1 MNPNECI
8 EQKGIVEDIKAN
20 RIRIRFQPLSV
31 CDNCQTKSICNLKGN
46 QGNSVE
52 IIDKSGIYKVG
63 DEVKLI
69 IKKSLGYAALFLG
82 YLLPLIIVLLFLF
95 LLLSFGYNEILAV
108 LGSLSVLAVYYLIL
122 YLIRN
127 NISNRFKITLEKST
141 TG

>member
-46 QGNSVE
+46 QGNSIE

-63 DEVKLI
+63 DEVRLI

-95 LLLSFGYNEILAV
+95 LFLSFRYNEILAV
-108 LGSLSVLAVYYLIL
+108 LGSLSMLAVYYLIL

>member
-8 EQKGIVEDIKAN
+8 EQKGIVEDINAN
-20 RIRIRFQPLSV
+20 RIKIRFQPLSV

-46 QGNSVE
+46 QGNSIE
-52 IIDKSGIYKVG
+52 IIDKSGIYEVG
-63 DEVKLI
+63 DEVNLI

-95 LLLSFGYNEILAV
+95 LFFSFGYNEILAG
-108 LGSLSVLAVYYLIL
+108 LGSLSMLAAYYLIL
-122 YLIRN
+122 YLIRS
-127 NISNRFKITLEKST
+127 NISDRFKITLEKST

>member
-46 QGNSVE
+46 QGNSIE
-52 IIDKSGIYKVG
+52 IIDKSGIYEVG
-63 DEVKLI
+63 DEVNLI

-95 LLLSFGYNEILAV
+95 LFFSFGYNEILAG
-108 LGSLSVLAVYYLIL
+108 LGSLSMLAAYYLIL
-122 YLIRN
+122 YLIRS
-127 NISNRFKITLEKST
+127 NISDRFKITLEKST

>member
-31 CDNCQTKSICNLKGN
+31 CDNCQTKSICNLKDN
-46 QGNSVE
+46 QDNYIE

-63 DEVKLI
+63 DEVRLI

-95 LLLSFGYNEILAV
+95 LFLSIKSNEILSV
-108 LGSLSVLAVYYLIL
+108 LGSLSMLAVYYLIL
-122 YLIRN
+122 YLKRN

>member
-52 IIDKSGIYKVG
+52 IIDK
-63 DEVKLI
+63 L
-69 IKKSLGYAALFLG
+69 
-82 YLLPLIIVLLFLF
+82 
-95 LLLSFGYNEILAV
+95 FGYNVHEANRNMLEVEVEGKPTDFVVKFTKKYEGKISHLDIARPTLNDV
-108 LGSLSVLAVYYLIL
+108 FMNITGRD
-122 YLIRN
+122 IR
-127 NISNRFKITLEKST
+127 E
-141 TG
+141 